1 MAYKKTRTNMAKA
14 ELEYPFN
21 SISGKLAKDSE
32 MYFTQRFGETVVSN
46 YPRHKDPAKI
56 TDKQKVRYAVF
67 QQAVAQA
74 DAILHDPEQKQE
86 WQARF
91 EEQKRTA
98 QKPYKQLRNFI
109 IATITKQ
116 L

>member
-1 MAYKKTRTNMAKA
+1 MAKA

-21 SISGKLAKDSE
+21 SVTGKLSKDSE

-46 YPRHKDPAKI
+46 YPKHKDPTKI
-56 TDKQKVRYAVF
+56 TDKQKARYAIF

-74 DAILHDPEQKQE
+74 DIILHDPEQKQE
-86 WQARF
+86 WQVRF
-91 EEQKRTA
+91 EAQKRTA
-98 QKPYKQLRNFI
+98 KKPYKQLRNFI

-116 L
+116 IENN